1 MSQNISCKLGSPEL
15 GHGKMSRKKTIL
27 IVDDHPVI
35 RQGLKA
41 IITNSSGSGWS
52 FEIIGEAETGRQA
65 LEMTGKLKPDICL
78 LDISLPDQS
87 GLSLITDLKKILP
100 NGRIIML
107 SMHSKI
113 DFITEAIKAGAS
125 GYVVKSS
132 TADKLIDAL
141 KAVSKGEY
149 FIDGTVSTE
158 LFGLIKN
165 TSQKK
170 KNIED
175 SSFKT
180 LTDREQE
187 ICRLLVEGYDVNKIA
202 NKLFISPK
210 TVKNHKANIM
220 QKLAIHNYHGLIR
233 YAVKIG
239 LVAPDQWG

>member
-1 MSQNISCKLGSPEL
+1 MSQNISCKLCSPEL
-15 GHGKMSRKKTIL
+15 GHGKMSLKKTIL

-52 FEIIGEAETGRQA
+52 FEVIGEAETGHQA
-65 LEMTGKLKPDICL
+65 LEMIGKLKPDICL

-87 GLSLITDLKKILP
+87 GLSLIIDLKRILP
-100 NGRIIML
+100 NVRIIML

-113 DFITEAIKAGAS
+113 DFITEAIKAGAA

-132 TADKLIDAL
+132 TADKLIGAL

-149 FIDGTVSTE
+149 YIDGTVSTE

-165 TSQKK
+165 ISQKK
-170 KNIED
+170 KRIED
-175 SSFKT
+175 SSFQT

-187 ICRLLVEGYDVNKIA
+187 ICRLLVKGHDPNKIA
-202 NKLFISPK
+202 DKLFISPK

-220 QKLAIHNYHGLIR
+220 QKLDIHNYHELLR

-239 LVAPDQWG
+239 LLDLDQWG

>member
-1 MSQNISCKLGSPEL
+1 MGS
-15 GHGKMSRKKTIL
+15 KKTVL

-41 IITNSSGSGWS
+41 IITSASGSGWS
-52 FEIIGEAETGRQA
+52 FEVIGEAGTGRQA
-65 LEMTGKLKPDICL
+65 LEMAGNLKPDICL

-87 GLSLITDLKKILP
+87 GLSLIKDLKRILP
-100 NGRIIML
+100 NGRVIML
-107 SMHSKI
+107 SMYSKI
-113 DFITEAIKAGAS
+113 DFITEAIKAGAA

-132 TADKLIDAL
+132 TADKLIGAL

-165 TSQKK
+165 TAQLKEK
-170 KNIED
+170 IGD
-175 SSFKT
+175 PSFKT

-187 ICRLLVEGYDVNKIA
+187 ICRLLAEGHDLNKIA
-202 NKLFISPK
+202 DKLFISPK

-220 QKLAIHNYHGLIR
+220 HKLAIHNYHELIR

-239 LVAPDQWG
+239 LVDLDQWE